1 MMIHSDDPG
10 WLYGPI
16 SDLPQNL
23 WPQVADGIERVQIAG
38 PYVLGGRDSHGLNFG
53 KPGGTIDSYFLLNE
67 NNNQMTAF
75 SSSGELGTAASGVG
89 ISLNLEPVLAVYF
102 RYGPLNPKSSL
113 VRCSRSP

>member
-1 MMIHSDDPG
+1 
-10 WLYGPI
+10 
-16 SDLPQNL
+16 
-23 WPQVADGIERVQIAG
+23 
-38 PYVLGGRDSHGLNFG
+38 LNFG